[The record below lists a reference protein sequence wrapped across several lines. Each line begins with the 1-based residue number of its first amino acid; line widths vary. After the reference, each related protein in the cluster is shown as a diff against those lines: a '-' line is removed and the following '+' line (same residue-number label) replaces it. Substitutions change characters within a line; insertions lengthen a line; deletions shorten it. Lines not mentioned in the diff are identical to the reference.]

1 MSEPY
6 KRPNNSDLLF
16 MVLGKIIFMEK
27 YFKLPKMFEE
37 SKEALGK
44 LSVDIKEELTA
55 ETRKVTNRIQIF

>member
-1 MSEPY
+1 
-6 KRPNNSDLLF
+6 
-16 MVLGKIIFMEK
+16 MEK
-27 YFKLPKMFEE
+27 YFKLPKMFEK